1 MSNLYVQIDGRTFF
15 LLLGLQG
22 RATKA
27 WGLDRLHYSGG
38 ESIFL
43 WESYFPFARLF
54 FVEIVDKTHFS
65 QSRVKVFAGSQ
76 DDVNILQRVVDA
88 AGKFN
93 VIIDD
98 GSHVNRHQ
106 IESFEILF
114 PSLKGGRDLC
124 DRGYSNVLLAKFWW
138 REH

>member
-1 MSNLYVQIDGRTFF
+1 LEIGVGGYDNP
-15 LLLGLQG
+15 
-22 RATKA
+22 
-27 WGLDRLHYSGG
+27 YSGG

-43 WESYFPFARLF
+43 WKSYFPFARLF
-54 FVEIVDKTHFS
+54 FVGIVDKTHFS

-76 DDVNILQRVVDA
+76 DDVNILQGVVDA

-106 IESFEILF
+106 IESF
-114 PSLKGGRDLC
+114 
-124 DRGYSNVLLAKFWW
+124 
-138 REH
+138 